1 MQLAPITVLE
11 FARLATEAGGEGFA
25 LAIPRL
31 HTEKSI
37 PLVPEGVLTILP
49 GLGPITGKEVV
60 QNPLIRKVDITVSLY
75 LQLLTLGLEINPPL
89 GWDSY
94 RTQCRKSRW
103 WESYFI
109 YS

>member
-11 FARLATEAGGEGFA
+11 FARLATEAGGEGFT

-31 HTEKSI
+31 HTENDI

-60 QNPLIRKVDITVSLY
+60 QNPLIRKVDITVSMY
-75 LQLLTLGLEINPPL
+75 LQLLTLRLKIKGR
-89 GWDSY
+89 DSY
-94 RTQCRKSRW
+94 RTQRRKSRW
-103 WESYFI
+103 W
-109 YS
+109 

>member
-11 FARLATEAGGEGFA
+11 FARLATEAGGEGFT
-25 LAIPRL
+25 LARL
-31 HTEKSI
+31 HTEKGI

-49 GLGPITGKEVV
+49 GLGPVTGKEVV